1 MKPIYKTYIIL
12 LLCLASASISAKNIF
27 VKSTAGATPYK
38 KLENAIKS
46 ANTGDVI
53 IVNIDIPFNAGD
65 KTITI
70 TKGITIR
77 GANRPND
84 RYKLIRKAIN
94 GNRNNGN
101 ILVIRSSNVTIKN
114 INLVIY
120 NGTGY
125 KAIDVGLPANRKVV
139 YSNLK
144 FIGCNFVQKNAT
156 DTARGLF
163 FEGSFKNVLVKNC
176 KFNFW
181 FGLVARDCPTLDNF
195 KITEC
200 EFSNGSHQISFDGAL
215 LGENDPTY
223 GIGERLTKHS
233 NIIIEKSKFK
243 ISKSFNIA
251 LANTHNVI
259 IRNNTQIDGG
269 TESYSQPIHIED
281 RCKNISIT
289 GNKMKSKQ
297 AAILLFSTGKVGHGQ
312 GRNFTEAEKKA
323 KGSGNV
329 TITNNSIDAE
339 LDAVSVT
346 YLNGYLTFKGN
357 NIITSRK
364 KALNVRKS
372 NANTSLK
379 IANETRMKGKLYLD
393 IKKEPLKIKRDIYY
407 VSDIKPE

>member
-77 GANRPND
+77 GAKRPND

-379 IANETRMKGKLYLD
+379 IDNETRMKGKLYLD